1 MMKLLTQKY
10 KFFIFDLDDTLYPEI
25 SYLSEAYYNI
35 ALYLEEKESVN
46 SKEIHKYLLAKFKD
60 DGRKSLFD
68 SMLSNFKL
76 SNVFLEDLLHILRTF
91 KPKKKIDLFS
101 KIYKILPA
109 IIKNSNK
116 VFVLTNGNVIQQK
129 NKVRNINWRFN
140 DKHLVF
146 IYANEHKKKPA
157 IDSFNFIKKKYNI
170 NNELTIMVGDS
181 VTDKTFADNCNIRF
195 MCADDFMKN

>member
-1 MMKLLTQKY
+1 MKLLTQKY

-91 KPKKKIDLFS
+91 KPKKK
-101 KIYKILPA
+101 
-109 IIKNSNK
+109 N
-116 VFVLTNGNVIQQK
+116 
-129 NKVRNINWRFN
+129 
-140 DKHLVF
+140 
-146 IYANEHKKKPA
+146 
-157 IDSFNFIKKKYNI
+157 
-170 NNELTIMVGDS
+170 
-181 VTDKTFADNCNIRF
+181 
-195 MCADDFMKN
+195 